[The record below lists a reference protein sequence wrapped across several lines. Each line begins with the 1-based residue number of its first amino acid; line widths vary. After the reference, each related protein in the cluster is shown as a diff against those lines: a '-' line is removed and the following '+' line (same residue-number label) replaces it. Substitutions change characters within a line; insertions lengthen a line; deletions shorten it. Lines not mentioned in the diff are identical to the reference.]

1 MRHLLPALL
10 AVPLVLSAQQP
21 AEWPAATAAMD
32 TYVASDQ
39 IVGSAL
45 VLIEDGKI
53 VREHYTGFQNR
64 GDKVAADRNTIWHWG
79 SITKTLT
86 AVAVMQV
93 NRGYLFGAFEG
104 PPYAPPSTQ
113 PRAFLDQAIT
123 SLVPE
128 TRRIHSDFGSMD
140 RVTLRMLMS
149 HSSGLQNG
157 TWPWTKGQSWEPFE
171 PTEWDQLVA
180 MMPYMKLAFEPGS
193 RYSYSNPGFVY
204 LAHAIE
210 QITGDPWEGRIYK
223 SLFMP
228 LGMQASYFGGT
239 PQYLRPHRSHNYAV
253 TDPGVKDRGA
263 DFDPGITIPNGG
275 WNAPVT
281 DLARWI
287 GFLGGSADSA
297 TQAHYDAL
305 LPRTTLEEMWQPVV
319 RVDADEEM
327 GLSFFIRHE
336 GGRKLVGHTGTQAN
350 FRSFFWLDPATRRA
364 VLGVVNT
371 SSDIDGNAS
380 DARYRVVMAAA
391 RKALS
396 P

>member
-1 MRHLLPALL
+1 M
-10 AVPLVLSAQQP
+10 LSAQQQ
-21 AEWPAATAAMD
+21 ATEWSAATAAMD

-53 VREHYTGFQNR
+53 VSEHYTGFQDRNNR
-64 GDKVAADRNTIWHWG
+64 VPADRNTIWHWG

-86 AVAVMQV
+86 AVAAMQV
-93 NRGYLFGAFEG
+93 NRGYLFGAFEP

-140 RVTLRMLMS
+140 QVTIRMLMS

-157 TWPWTKGQSWEPFE
+157 TWPWTRGEAWEPFE

-180 MMPYMKLAFEPGS
+180 MMPYMKLAFAPGT

-204 LAHAIE
+204 IARAIE
-210 QITGDPWEGRIYK
+210 HLTGDPWQGRIYK
-223 SLFMP
+223 MLFMP
-228 LGMQASYFGGT
+228 LGMTASYFGIT
-239 PQYLRPHRSHNYAV
+239 PPYLLGQRSQNFTI
-253 TDPGVKDRGA
+253 TDSGVMNRGL

-287 GFLGGSADSA
+287 GFLAGSTDRT
-297 TQAHYDAL
+297 TQARYDAL
-305 LPRTTLEEMWQPVV
+305 LPHEVIEEMWQPVV

-327 GLSFFIRHE
+327 GLSFFIRHQ

-350 FRSFFWLDPATRRA
+350 FRSFFWLDPVTHRA

-380 DARYRVVMAAA
+380 DARYRGVMAAA
-391 RKALS
+391 RGVLGS
-396 P
+396 

>member
-1 MRHLLPALL
+1 MRLLLTALL

-21 AEWPAATAAMD
+21 AAWSTATAAMD

-53 VREHYTGFQNR
+53 TSEHYTGFQDRNE
-64 GDKVAADRNTIWHWG
+64 KIAADRQTIWHWG

-93 NRGYLFGAFEG
+93 QQGYLFGAFEPPPSG
-104 PPYAPPSTQ
+104 PPSSVPM
-113 PRAFLDQAIT
+113 RFLDQAIT
-123 SLVPE
+123 ALVPE
-128 TRRIHSDFGSMD
+128 TARIHSDFGSMD
-140 RVTLRMLMS
+140 QVTIRMLLS

-157 TWPWTKGQSWEPFE
+157 TWPWTRGESWEPFE

-180 MMPYMKLAFEPGS
+180 MMPYMKLAFAPGT

-204 LAHAIE
+204 LARAI
-210 QITGDPWEGRIYK
+210 QHVTGDPWEGRIYK
-223 SLFMP
+223 SFFMP
-228 LGMQASYFGGT
+228 LGMQASYFGFT
-239 PQYLRPHRSHNYAV
+239 PRYLMPHRSYNYAV
-253 TDPGVKDRGA
+253 TDSGVKNRGP

-297 TQAHYDAL
+297 TQARYDEL
-305 LPRTTLEEMWQPVV
+305 LPRESLEEMWQPVV

-336 GGRKLVGHTGTQAN
+336 GGRRLVGHTGTQAN
-350 FRSFFWLDPATRRA
+350 FRSFFWLDPATHRA

-371 SSDIDGNAS
+371 SSDVGGDAS
-380 DARYRVVMAAA
+380 NARYRVVMAAA